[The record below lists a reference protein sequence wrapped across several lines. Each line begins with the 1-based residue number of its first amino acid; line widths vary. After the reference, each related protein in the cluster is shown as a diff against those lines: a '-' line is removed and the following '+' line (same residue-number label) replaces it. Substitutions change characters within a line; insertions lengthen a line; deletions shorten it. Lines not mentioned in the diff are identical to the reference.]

1 MQRVILIFSGI
12 LITLCHYSTY
22 YVPSDYHDP
31 VIVKMHYSEIITHCK
46 GKNNCQEFSSRCFVL
61 IDKTDWKKNW
71 KKLKKKLSCQS
82 YYEWTD
88 QENDYHSLDA
98 YLYVH
103 ISKQYETIYKSK
115 VMSLAYLGRN
125 NNQTPGPAE
134 LDRMGGGGRH
144 VLLAKSLP
152 IQVTKFKKH
161 KSLGFQSLFLYSNV
175 LELLKETTAQR
186 WTSGT

>member
-31 VIVKMHYSEIITHCK
+31 VIVKMHYSEIITQCK

-61 IDKTDWKKNW
+61 IDKTDWKKKM
-71 KKLKKKLSCQS
+71 KKIEKKIVMPILLWMNGSRKWLSFIVR
-82 YYEWTD
+82 
-88 QENDYHSLDA
+88 
-98 YLYVH
+98 LYIC

-125 NNQTPGPAE
+125 NNQTSGPGE
-134 LDRMGGGGRH
+134 LDWMGGGGRH
-144 VLLAKSLP
+144 VP
-152 IQVTKFKKH
+152 
-161 KSLGFQSLFLYSNV
+161 SNY
-175 LELLKETTAQR
+175 
-186 WTSGT
+186 

>member
-61 IDKTDWKKNW
+61 IDKTDWKKIEKNW
-71 KKLKKKLSCQS
+71 KKKLSCQS

-98 YLYVH
+98 YTC

-125 NNQTPGPAE
+125 NNQTSGPAE
-134 LDRMGGGGRH
+134 LDWMGGGGEER
-144 VLLAKSLP
+144 SPCP
-152 IQVTKFKKH
+152 IFTNTGNKI
-161 KSLGFQSLFLYSNV
+161 
-175 LELLKETTAQR
+175 
-186 WTSGT
+186 

>member
-31 VIVKMHYSEIITHCK
+31 VIVKMHYSEIITQCK

-71 KKLKKKLSCQS
+71 KKKLSCQS

-88 QENDYHSLDA
+88 QENDYHSLYA
-98 YLYVH
+98 YIYVYR
-103 ISKQYETIYKSK
+103 SNMKQFTKVKSCHWHT
-115 VMSLAYLGRN
+115 LDEIIIRP
-125 NNQTPGPAE
+125 QPGPAE

-144 VLLAKSLP
+144 VLLAQSLP
-152 IQVTKFKKH
+152 IPGLTNTGNKI
-161 KSLGFQSLFLYSNV
+161 
-175 LELLKETTAQR
+175 
-186 WTSGT
+186 

>member
-1 MQRVILIFSGI
+1 MILMQRVILIFSGI

-71 KKLKKKLSCQS
+71 KKNVMPILLWMNGSGKWLSFIGRLLIC
-82 YYEWTD
+82 
-88 QENDYHSLDA
+88 
-98 YLYVH
+98 

-125 NNQTPGPAE
+125 NNQTSGPVE
-134 LDRMGGGGRH
+134 LDWMGGGGRH
-144 VLLAKSLP
+144 VPSD
-152 IQVTKFKKH
+152 
-161 KSLGFQSLFLYSNV
+161 Y
-175 LELLKETTAQR
+175 
-186 WTSGT
+186 

>member
-31 VIVKMHYSEIITHCK
+31 VIVKMHYSEIITQCK

-61 IDKTDWKKNW
+61 IDKTDWKKKIEKNW
-71 KKLKKKLSCQS
+71 KKNCHANLTMNERIKKMIIIHCTLIC
-82 YYEWTD
+82 
-88 QENDYHSLDA
+88 
-98 YLYVH
+98 

-125 NNQTPGPAE
+125 NNQTSGPVE
-134 LDRMGGGGRH
+134 LDWMGGGGRH
-144 VLLAKSLP
+144 VP
-152 IQVTKFKKH
+152 
-161 KSLGFQSLFLYSNV
+161 SNY
-175 LELLKETTAQR
+175 
-186 WTSGT
+186 